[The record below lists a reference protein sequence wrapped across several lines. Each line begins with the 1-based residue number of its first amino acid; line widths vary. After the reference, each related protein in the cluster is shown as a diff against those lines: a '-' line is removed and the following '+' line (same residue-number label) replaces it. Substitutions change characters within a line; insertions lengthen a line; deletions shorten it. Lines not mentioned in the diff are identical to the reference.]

1 MTTEPSAAAAGKAER
16 TAKRMAA
23 GLLGIGVLH
32 FLTPK
37 PFDGI
42 IPSQLPGS
50 PRTYTYAS
58 GVAEI
63 AVAGALAVPRT
74 RKVGALAA
82 ALLFISVYPGNI
94 QMAVDWWRDPK
105 QKPLMKA
112 VALARLPLQ
121 VPMITTA
128 LSVHRNTP

>member
-1 MTTEPSAAAAGKAER
+1 MTSELSAAAVGKAER
-16 TAKRMAA
+16 TAKRMSV

-32 FLTPK
+32 FLAPK

-42 IPSQLPGS
+42 IPPQLPGS
-50 PRTYTYAS
+50 PRTYTYVS
-58 GVAEI
+58 GAAEI

-82 ALLFISVYPGNI
+82 VLLFISVFPGNI
-94 QMAVDWWRDPK
+94 QMALDWWRDPK
-105 QKPLMKA
+105 QTPLMKA

-121 VPMITTA
+121 IPMITTA